1 MIAVAISLTANASPC
16 EEYLKSFEKQNIKL
30 GELSVW
36 ASKDPR
42 GEIFVQSRMR
52 TVLAGM
58 ELNLQLMQMR
68 KCNNIPDYGI
78 EVLAYEYSWKE
89 CFLALKDQL
98 GYSEDSCSNPKM
110 DPTKGDY

>member
-1 MIAVAISLTANASPC
+1 
-16 EEYLKSFEKQNIKL
+16 
-30 GELSVW
+30 
-36 ASKDPR
+36 
-42 GEIFVQSRMR
+42 
-52 TVLAGM
+52 
-58 ELNLQLMQMR
+58 MQMR

-98 GYSEDSCSNPKM
+98 GYSEDSYSNPKM